1 MQSAHRDRYADRRD
15 EIGELS
21 KALDIFQNH
30 MIENGKLEAE
40 RQQSH
45 GAGHAHA
52 ARIETRI
59 ADFERAMK
67 TITAEIATSGT
78 QLHIDARD
86 LAETA
91 DMTEHRS
98 ASVGAPAARAAANVM
113 EVVSATL
120 TQRSARPPGRSQRSA
135 AFPMPQE
142 IGAVI
147 TMIGKIANQTNLLA
161 INATTE
167 AARAGDADKGF
178 AVVAAEVKNLATRRP
193 MPRMT
198 SMPTSR

>member
-21 KALDIFQNH
+21 KALDIV
-30 MIENGKLEAE
+30 

-52 ARIETRI
+52 ARIETHI
-59 ADFERAMK
+59 ADVERAMK
-67 TITAEIATSGT
+67 TITEEIATSGT
-78 QLHIDARD
+78 QLHADARD

-113 EVVSATL
+113 EVVSAAL
-120 TQRSARPPGRSQRSA
+120 TRRSATP
-135 AFPMPQE
+135 
-142 IGAVI
+142 
-147 TMIGKIANQTNLLA
+147 T
-161 INATTE
+161 
-167 AARAGDADKGF
+167 RASPSWP
-178 AVVAAEVKNLATRRP
+178 RR
-193 MPRMT
+193 
-198 SMPTSR
+198 